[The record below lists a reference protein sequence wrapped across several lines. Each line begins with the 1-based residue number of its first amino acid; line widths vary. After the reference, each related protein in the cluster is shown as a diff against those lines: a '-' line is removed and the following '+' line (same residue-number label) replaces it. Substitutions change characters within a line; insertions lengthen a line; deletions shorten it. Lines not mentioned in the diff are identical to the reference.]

1 MNEETKT
8 LILSLLKLDLGITHN
23 LRDAYF
29 SNVISSGL
37 NEIKTMGAELNLSNA
52 DDQMLLVDYAAWNY
66 RHRQENVPL
75 SRSIQFRINNRL
87 IKKAGTVN
95 AITEIELGEQ

>member
-8 LILSLLKLDLGITHN
+8 LLLSLLKLDLGITHN

-29 SNVISSGL
+29 YNILESANS
-37 NEIKTMGAELNLSNA
+37 EIKTMGATLNLENA
-52 DDQMLLVDYAAWNY
+52 DDQMLLIDYAVWNY

-75 SRSIQFRINNRL
+75 SRSIQFRIHNRL
-87 IKKAGTVN
+87 IRRAGVPD
-95 AITEIELGEQ
+95 AIIEIELRE